1 MAGELVMEHYEQQV
15 AVDRKADNSPVTVA
29 DREAEHL
36 LRERILQQFP
46 DDAILGEEHGVRAGQ
61 SGYRWILDPID
72 GTKSFI
78 AGVPLFGT
86 LVAVERGGRGVI
98 GVIELP
104 ALRRRI
110 FAERNGGAW
119 SQDGDGPLQRAQVS
133 SCAALADG
141 LYLTSEISTFIERGA
156 LPIHQQLEAAAW
168 YARTWGDCYGY
179 YLVATGRAVA
189 MVDAALSIWD
199 AAALPTIMTEAG
211 GTFTDWRGSESID
224 PGDAVATNGLVLP
237 EVLKITRQAARRP
250 QDPV

>member
-141 LYLTSEISTFIERGA
+141 LYLTSEISTFIERVPCQFINSWRPRLGTRG
-156 LPIHQQLEAAAW
+156 PGETVTVIIW
-168 YARTWGDCYGY
+168 WPP
-179 YLVATGRAVA
+179 
-189 MVDAALSIWD
+189 AALWQW
-199 AAALPTIMTEAG
+199 L
-211 GTFTDWRGSESID
+211 
-224 PGDAVATNGLVLP
+224 
-237 EVLKITRQAARRP
+237 TRH
-250 QDPV
+250 